1 VANEQTYICGFA
13 VNALKGLLGGSNFV
27 YQGQNAASAA
37 STITQTFTPCVA
49 ASSPNSAITITASD
63 ADGSALNAQ
72 AWGFQQ

>member
-1 VANEQTYICGFA
+1 
-13 VNALKGLLGGSNFV
+13 
-27 YQGQNAASAA
+27 
-37 STITQTFTPCVA
+37 VA